1 MATSNFISRE
11 PLTVRCKRLVP
22 KSASAEK
29 VSDRQERVPGWN
41 QEKLQSSIVVMEG
54 GGGIGSI
61 VSRTLVRQGVKE
73 IYICDP
79 DVVVPTNLNRQEFV
93 FGDLLKPKAHQLA
106 LSLGALGVQGTAIT
120 GYPLFF
126 QEFLQ
131 VYQGPT
137 PDVVISG
144 VDNNVARLEAARWC
158 RQIRRPFICA
168 GVAPDAGGAY
178 VFVQIPGEACLGC
191 YLGEHLFT
199 GGLACPGTPAVLDI
213 LLVLAGH
220 VSYAFTSLLMQRE
233 RSWNLARFFL
243 STGSGDSCVVAID
256 RRCPLCNGKG
266 A

>member
-22 KSASAEK
+22 RHTNAEK

-41 QEKLQSSIVVMEG
+41 QEKLQSSIVVMQG
-54 GGGIGSI
+54 GGGIGSV
-61 VSRTLVRQGVKE
+61 VSRSLVRQGV
-73 IYICDP
+73 YALFICDP
-79 DVVVPTNLNRQEFV
+79 DIVQPSNLNRQEFE

-106 LSLGALGVQGTAIT
+106 LSLGAMGVQGTSIT
-120 GYPLFF
+120 GYPLYF

-131 VYQGPT
+131 VYRGPT
-137 PDVVISG
+137 PDMVISG
-144 VDNNVARLEAARWC
+144 VDNNAARLEAARWC
-158 RQIRRPFICA
+158 RQIRKPLICA

-191 YLGEHLFT
+191 YLGEHLLT

-220 VSYAFTSLLMQRE
+220 VSFAVTSLLMQRE
-233 RSWNLARFFL
+233 RSWNVARFFL
-243 STGSGDSCVVAID
+243 ATGSGDSRVAAID
-256 RRCPLCNGKG
+256 SRCPLCNGKG